1 MTIGRELE
9 RRGDEGDEG
18 EEEINV
24 EQVDDI
30 AIKDEEDD
38 EELGEVR
45 D

>member
-1 MTIGRELE
+1 MTIGRELK